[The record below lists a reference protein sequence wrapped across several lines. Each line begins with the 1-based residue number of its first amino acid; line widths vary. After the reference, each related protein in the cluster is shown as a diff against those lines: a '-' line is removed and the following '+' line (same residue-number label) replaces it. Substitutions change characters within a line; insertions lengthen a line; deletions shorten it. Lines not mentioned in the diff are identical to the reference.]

1 MHALAQFSVSQFNS
15 GLIYACPEIFLGLAA
30 CALLMLDLL
39 LNDAQRR
46 WTGVLA
52 VIGLLITAGLVCI
65 EPASV
70 KIVALGG
77 LFELD
82 RMAQVLKIVTLL
94 TVAVVFV
101 YSTDYLQWRAILKGE
116 YYVLGLFAVLGAMV
130 LISAGSLISL
140 YLGLELMSLS
150 LYAMVA
156 FDRESGIAAESA
168 IKYFVLGSMASGT
181 LLYGMSIIYGV
192 TGSLDIP
199 VIAEAVRNGLGDNI
213 GLVFGIAFLIVG
225 IGFKLGAV
233 PFHMWIPDVYE
244 GSPTCVTVFIGT
256 ASKLAAFALA
266 MRLLPEALAGAHADW
281 SQMLVVLAVLS
292 MAIGNIVA
300 IAQSNLKRMLA
311 YSTISHVGYILL
323 GILSGTAQG
332 YQAAMFYM
340 ISYVIVAAGAFGM
353 ILLLA
358 RQGFEADR
366 IVDFRGLNARSP
378 WFAGMM
384 AILMFSLAGVPPFI
398 GFWAKLGVIQ
408 AVLGVDYTWLAVVA
422 VLFSVVGQPFSQ
434 AEATLSGLKFKVVRV
449 DDDGSD
455 QAPDQVLAQTPESGS
470 RVGKGSTVTLTVS
483 SNTIT
488 VPDLIGKTAQEAA
501 QLMQLKHLT
510 PDIQERPTPD
520 KTPAST
526 PTR

>member
-1 MHALAQFSVSQFNS
+1 MNSFVQFDPNMFSA
-15 GLIYACPEIFLGLAA
+15 GLNFASPEIFLGLAA
-30 CALLMLDLL
+30 CAILLLDLL
-39 LNDAQRR
+39 LNNAQRR

-52 VIGLLITAGLVCI
+52 VVSLILTAAMVTI
-65 EPASV
+65 QPVSV

-82 RMAQVLKIVTLL
+82 RMAQVLKVVTLV

-101 YSTDYLQWRAILKGE
+101 YSTDYLQRRSILKGE
-116 YYVLGLFAVLGAMV
+116 YYVLGLFATLGAMV
-130 LISAGSLISL
+130 LISAGSLITL
-140 YLGLELMSLS
+140 YLGLELMSLC

-181 LLYGMSIIYGV
+181 LLYGMSIVYGV
-192 TGSLDIP
+192 TGSLELAA
-199 VIAEAVRNGLGDNI
+199 IAAAAHNGLGGNI
-213 GLVFGIAFLIVG
+213 GLIFGIAFLIVG
-225 IGFKLGAV
+225 VGFKFGAV

-266 MRLLPEALAGAHADW
+266 MRLLPEALAGSQPDW

-332 YQAAMFYM
+332 YQASMFYM

-358 RQGFEADR
+358 RQGFEADKLE
-366 IVDFRGLNARSP
+366 DFRGLNARSP

-384 AILMFSLAGVPPFI
+384 AILMFSLAGLPPFI

-408 AVLGVDYTWLAVVA
+408 AVLNVNYIWLAVVA
-422 VLFSVVGQPFSQ
+422 VLFSVVGAFFYLRIVKLMYFDEPTETAVIGGSVLMRTILSFN
-434 AEATLSGLKFKVVRV
+434 ALLAFGLGVIPGTLL
-449 DDDGSD
+449 
-455 QAPDQVLAQTPESGS
+455 
-470 RVGKGSTVTLTVS
+470 
-483 SNTIT
+483 
-488 VPDLIGKTAQEAA
+488 
-501 QLMQLKHLT
+501 QLCHRALQ
-510 PDIQERPTPD
+510 
-520 KTPAST
+520 
-526 PTR
+526 

>member
-1 MHALAQFSVSQFNS
+1 
-15 GLIYACPEIFLGLAA
+15 
-30 CALLMLDLL
+30 MLDLL
-39 LNDAQRR
+39 LNDTQRR

-52 VIGLLITAGLVCI
+52 VISLGLTAILVCVQ
-65 EPASV
+65 PLPT

-82 RMAQVLKIVTLL
+82 RMAQVLKVVTLL

-101 YSTDYLQWRAILKGE
+101 YSTDYLRRRAILKGE
-116 YYVLGLFAVLGAMV
+116 YYVLGLFATLGAMV
-130 LISAGSLISL
+130 LISAGSLITL
-140 YLGLELMSLS
+140 YLGLELMSLC

-181 LLYGMSIIYGV
+181 LLYGMSIVYGV
-192 TGSLDIP
+192 TGNLELAA
-199 VIAEAVRNGLGDNI
+199 IAAVHNELGDNV

-225 IGFKLGAV
+225 IGFKFGAV
-233 PFHMWIPDVYE
+233 PFHMWIPDVYD
-244 GSPTCVTVFIGT
+244 GSPTSVTVFIGT

-266 MRLLPEALAGAHADW
+266 MRLLPEALAGSQGDW

-358 RQGFEADR
+358 RQGFEADK

-384 AILMFSLAGVPPFI
+384 AILMFSLAGLPPFI

-408 AVLGVDYTWLAVVA
+408 AVLGVNYTWLAVVA
-422 VLFSVVGQPFSQ
+422 VLFSVVGAFFYLRIVKLMYFDEPTDVTVIGGSVLMRTVLSANALLAFGLGVIPG
-434 AEATLSGLKFKVVRV
+434 TLL
-449 DDDGSD
+449 
-455 QAPDQVLAQTPESGS
+455 
-470 RVGKGSTVTLTVS
+470 
-483 SNTIT
+483 
-488 VPDLIGKTAQEAA
+488 
-501 QLMQLKHLT
+501 QLCQRAL
-510 PDIQERPTPD
+510 Q
-520 KTPAST
+520 
-526 PTR
+526 

>member
-1 MHALAQFSVSQFNS
+1 MNFSFNPS
-15 GLIYACPEIFLGLAA
+15 FFNAGLVYARPEIFLTIAA
-30 CALLMLDLL
+30 CVLLMLDLL
-39 LNDAQRR
+39 LTEAQRR
-46 WTGVLA
+46 WSGVLA
-52 VIGLLITAGLVCI
+52 VISLGVTAVLVVAQPI
-65 EPASV
+65 STKV
-70 KIVALGG
+70 VALGG

-82 RMAQVLKIVTLL
+82 RMAQVLKVVTLL

-101 YSTDYLQWRAILKGE
+101 YSTDYLQRRAILKGE
-116 YYVLGLFAVLGAMV
+116 YFVLGLFATLGAMV
-130 LISAGSLISL
+130 LISAGSLITL
-140 YLGLELMSLS
+140 YLGLELMSLC

-156 FDRESGIAAESA
+156 FDRDSGIAAESA

-181 LLYGMSIIYGV
+181 LLYGMSIIYGM
-192 TGSLDIP
+192 TGSLQLADI
-199 VIAEAVRNGLGDNI
+199 ATAVRGGFSANL

-225 IGFKLGAV
+225 VGFKFGAV

-266 MRLLPEALAGAHADW
+266 MRLLPEALGASQSDW
-281 SQMLVVLAVLS
+281 SQMLVVLSVLS

-300 IAQSNLKRMLA
+300 IAQANLKRMLA
-311 YSTISHVGYILL
+311 YSTISHVGYVLL

-358 RQGFEADR
+358 RQGFEADKLE
-366 IVDFRGLNARSP
+366 DFKGLNARSP

-408 AVLGVDYTWLAVVA
+408 AVLGVQLTWLAVVA
-422 VLFSVVGQPFSQ
+422 VLFSVVGAYYYLRIVKLMYFDEPSDATVIGGSMLMRTVLSANALLVLGLGIIPGTLLQICQQ
-434 AEATLSGLKFKVVRV
+434 AL
-449 DDDGSD
+449 
-455 QAPDQVLAQTPESGS
+455 Q
-470 RVGKGSTVTLTVS
+470 
-483 SNTIT
+483 
-488 VPDLIGKTAQEAA
+488 
-501 QLMQLKHLT
+501 
-510 PDIQERPTPD
+510 
-520 KTPAST
+520 
-526 PTR
+526 

>member
-1 MHALAQFSVSQFNS
+1 MNSLAQFSVSQFNT
-15 GLIYACPEIFLGLAA
+15 GLVYACPEIFLGLAA
-30 CALLMLDLL
+30 CAILMLDLL

-52 VIGLLITAGLVCI
+52 VISVIVTAILVCVQ
-65 EPASV
+65 PLSV

-82 RMAQVLKIVTLL
+82 RMAQVLKVVTLL

-101 YSTDYLQWRAILKGE
+101 YSTDYLQRRGILKGE
-116 YYVLGLFAVLGAMV
+116 YYVLGLFAALGAMV
-130 LISAGSLISL
+130 LISAGSLITL
-140 YLGLELMSLS
+140 YLGLELMSLC

-192 TGSLDIP
+192 TGNLELGA
-199 VIAEAVRNGLGDNI
+199 IAAAVQNGLGDNV

-225 IGFKLGAV
+225 VGFKFGAV

-266 MRLLPEALAGAHADW
+266 MRLLPEALAGSQPDW
-281 SQMLVVLAVLS
+281 SQMLIVLAVLS

-332 YQAAMFYM
+332 YQASMFYM

-358 RQGFEADR
+358 RQGFEADK
-366 IVDFRGLNARSP
+366 ITDFRGLNARSP

-384 AILMFSLAGVPPFI
+384 AILMFSLAGLPPFI
-398 GFWAKLGVIQ
+398 GFWAKLGVVQ
-408 AVLGVDYTWLAVVA
+408 AVIGNYTWLAVVA
-422 VLFSVVGQPFSQ
+422 VLFSVVGAFFYLRIVKLMYFDEPTETTIIGGSVLMRTVLSANALLVFGLGVIPG
-434 AEATLSGLKFKVVRV
+434 TLL
-449 DDDGSD
+449 
-455 QAPDQVLAQTPESGS
+455 
-470 RVGKGSTVTLTVS
+470 
-483 SNTIT
+483 
-488 VPDLIGKTAQEAA
+488 
-501 QLMQLKHLT
+501 QLCQRAL
-510 PDIQERPTPD
+510 Q
-520 KTPAST
+520 
-526 PTR
+526 

>member
-1 MHALAQFSVSQFNS
+1 MNSLAQFSVSQFNA
-15 GLIYACPEIFLGLAA
+15 GLAYASPEIFLGLAA
-30 CALLMLDLL
+30 CAILMVDLL

-52 VIGLLITAGLVCI
+52 VISLLATAVLAVA
-65 EPASV
+65 EPVSG

-82 RMAQVLKIVTLL
+82 RMAQILKVVTLL
-94 TVAVVFV
+94 AVSAVFV
-101 YSTDYLQWRAILKGE
+101 YSTDYLRRRAIFKGE
-116 YYVLGLFAVLGAMV
+116 YFVLGLFATVGGMV
-130 LISAGSLISL
+130 LISAGSLITL
-140 YLGLELMSLS
+140 YLGLELMSLCVF
-150 LYAMVA
+150 AMVA
-156 FDRESGIAAESA
+156 FDRGSGIAAGSA

-181 LLYGMSIIYGV
+181 LLYGMSIVYGV
-192 TGSLDIP
+192 TGSLELST
-199 VIAEAVRNGLGDNI
+199 IAAAVHNGFADNV
-213 GLVFGIAFLIVG
+213 GLLFGIAFLIVG

-266 MRLLPEALAGAHADW
+266 MRLLPEALAGSQPDW

-311 YSTISHVGYILL
+311 YSTISHVGFVLL

-332 YQAAMFYM
+332 YQASMFYM

-358 RQGFEADR
+358 RQGFEADK
-366 IVDFRGLNARSP
+366 ITDFRGLNARSP

-384 AILMFSLAGVPPFI
+384 AILMFSLAGLPPFI
-398 GFWAKLGVIQ
+398 GFWAKLGVVQ
-408 AVLGVDYTWLAVVA
+408 AVLGNYTWLAVVA
-422 VLFSVVGQPFSQ
+422 VLFSVVGGVFY
-434 AEATLSGLKFKVVRV
+434 LR
-449 DDDGSD
+449 
-455 QAPDQVLAQTPESGS
+455 
-470 RVGKGSTVTLTVS
+470 
-483 SNTIT
+483 
-488 VPDLIGKTAQEAA
+488 
-501 QLMQLKHLT
+501 
-510 PDIQERPTPD
+510 
-520 KTPAST
+520 
-526 PTR
+526 

>member
-1 MHALAQFSVSQFNS
+1 MNALAQFSVSQFNS
-15 GLIYACPEIFLGLAA
+15 GLIYACPEIFLGAAA
-30 CALLMLDLL
+30 CAILLLDLL
-39 LNDAQRR
+39 LKDGQRR
-46 WTGVLA
+46 WAGILA
-52 VIGLLITAGLVCI
+52 VIVLVITAVMVTMQQVSGR
-65 EPASV
+65 
-70 KIVALGG
+70 IVGLGG

-82 RMAQVLKIVTLL
+82 RMAQVLKVVTLL

-101 YSTDYLQWRAILKGE
+101 YSTEYLQRRAILKGE
-116 YYVLGLFAVLGAMV
+116 YYVLGLFATLGAMV
-130 LISAGSLISL
+130 LISAGSLITL
-140 YLGLELMSLS
+140 YLGLELMSLC

-156 FDRESGIAAESA
+156 FDRESGIAAESG

-181 LLYGMSIIYGV
+181 LLYGMSIVYGV
-192 TGSLDIP
+192 TGSLELAA
-199 VIAEAVRNGLGDNI
+199 IAEAVHSGLGGNV

-225 IGFKLGAV
+225 VGFKFGAV

-266 MRLLPEALAGAHADW
+266 MRLLPEALAGSQADW

-311 YSTISHVGYILL
+311 YSTISHVGYVLL

-332 YQAAMFYM
+332 YQASMFYM

-358 RQGFEADR
+358 REGFEADR
-366 IVDFRGLNARSP
+366 IVDFRGLNVRSP

-408 AVLGVDYTWLAVVA
+408 AVLGVNYTWLAVVA
-422 VLFSVVGQPFSQ
+422 VLFSVVGAFYYLRVVKLMYFDEPTDS
-434 AEATLSGLKFKVVRV
+434 ATIGGSVLMRTVLSVNALLVFGLGVIP
-449 DDDGSD
+449 G
-455 QAPDQVLAQTPESGS
+455 
-470 RVGKGSTVTLTVS
+470 
-483 SNTIT
+483 
-488 VPDLIGKTAQEAA
+488 
-501 QLMQLKHLT
+501 QLLQLCQRAL
-510 PDIQERPTPD
+510 Q
-520 KTPAST
+520 
-526 PTR
+526 

>member
-1 MHALAQFSVSQFNS
+1 MTSLAQFSVSQFNA
-15 GLIYACPEIFLGLAA
+15 GLVYARPEIFLGMAA
-30 CALLMLDLL
+30 CGILMLDLL

-52 VIGLLITAGLVCI
+52 VISLLLTAMLVAVQ
-65 EPASV
+65 PVSG

-82 RMAQVLKIVTLL
+82 RMAQVLKVVTLL

-101 YSTDYLQWRAILKGE
+101 YSTDYLRRRAILKGE
-116 YYVLGLFAVLGAMV
+116 YYVLGLFATLGAMV
-130 LISAGSLISL
+130 LISAGSLITL
-140 YLGLELMSLS
+140 YLGLELMSLC

-192 TGSLDIP
+192 TGNLELAS
-199 VIAEAVRNGLGDNI
+199 IAGAAHSGLGGNI

-225 IGFKLGAV
+225 VGFKFGAV

-244 GSPTCVTVFIGT
+244 GSPTSVTVFIGT

-266 MRLLPEALAGAHADW
+266 MRLLPEALAGSQGDW

-332 YQAAMFYM
+332 YQASMFYM

-358 RQGFEADR
+358 RQGFEADK

-384 AILMFSLAGVPPFI
+384 AILMFSLAGLPPFI

-408 AVLGVDYTWLAVVA
+408 AVLNVNYTWLAVVA
-422 VLFSVVGQPFSQ
+422 VLFSVVGAYFYLRIVKLMYFDEPTETTPIGGSMLVRTILSANALLAFGLGVIPG
-434 AEATLSGLKFKVVRV
+434 TLL
-449 DDDGSD
+449 
-455 QAPDQVLAQTPESGS
+455 
-470 RVGKGSTVTLTVS
+470 
-483 SNTIT
+483 
-488 VPDLIGKTAQEAA
+488 
-501 QLMQLKHLT
+501 QLCQRAL
-510 PDIQERPTPD
+510 Q
-520 KTPAST
+520 
-526 PTR
+526 

>member
-1 MHALAQFSVSQFNS
+1 MNALNTFNPDAFNA
-15 GLIYACPEIFLGLAA
+15 GLIFARPEIFLGLAA
-30 CALLMLDLL
+30 CAILMLDLL
-39 LNDAQRR
+39 LTDAQRR
-46 WTGVLA
+46 WVGVLSVISLLVTA
-52 VIGLLITAGLVCI
+52 VLVAMQPVT
-65 EPASV
+65 E

-82 RMAQVLKIVTLL
+82 RMAQVLKVVTLL

-101 YSTDYLQWRAILKGE
+101 YSSDYLRRRSIFKGE
-116 YYVLGLFAVLGAMV
+116 YFVLGLFATLGAMV
-130 LISAGSLISL
+130 LISAGSLITL
-140 YLGLELMSLS
+140 YLGLELMSLC

-156 FDRESGIAAESA
+156 FDRDSGVAAESA

-181 LLYGMSIIYGV
+181 LLYGMSIVYGM
-192 TGSLDIP
+192 TGSLELAA
-199 VIAEAVRNGLGDNI
+199 IANAAHGALGDNV
-213 GLVFGIAFLIVG
+213 GLLFGIAFLIVG
-225 IGFKLGAV
+225 VGFKFGAV

-266 MRLLPEALAGAHADW
+266 MRLLPEALGASQPDW

-311 YSTISHVGYILL
+311 YSTISHIGFVLL

-358 RQGFEADR
+358 RQGFEADK
-366 IVDFRGLNARSP
+366 IIDFKGLNARSP

-384 AILMFSLAGVPPFI
+384 AILMFSLAGLPPFI

-408 AVLGVDYTWLAVVA
+408 AVLGVHMTWLAVVS
-422 VLFSVVGQPFSQ
+422 VLFSVVGAFFYLRIVKLMYFDEPTEPVIVGGSILMR
-434 AEATLSGLKFKVVRV
+434 TVLSANALLALGL
-449 DDDGSD
+449 GII
-455 QAPDQVLAQTPESGS
+455 PGML
-470 RVGKGSTVTLTVS
+470 L
-483 SNTIT
+483 
-488 VPDLIGKTAQEAA
+488 
-501 QLMQLKHLT
+501 QLCQRAL
-510 PDIQERPTPD
+510 Q
-520 KTPAST
+520 
-526 PTR
+526 

>member
-1 MHALAQFSVSQFNS
+1 MNSLAQFSVSQYNA

-30 CALLMLDLL
+30 CAILMLDLL
-39 LNDAQRR
+39 LNDAQRH
-46 WTGVLA
+46 WTGGLA
-52 VIGLLITAGLVCI
+52 VIRVIVAAILECVQPL
-65 EPASV
+65 PV

-82 RMAQVLKIVTLL
+82 RMAQVLKVVTLL
-94 TVAVVFV
+94 IVAVVFV
-101 YSTDYLQWRAILKGE
+101 YSTDYLQRRAILKGE
-116 YYVLGLFAVLGAMV
+116 YYVLGLFAALGAMV
-130 LISAGSLISL
+130 LISAGSLITL
-140 YLGLELMSLS
+140 YLGLELMSLC

-181 LLYGMSIIYGV
+181 LLYGMSILYGV
-192 TGSLDIP
+192 TGSLELST
-199 VIAEAVRNGLGDNI
+199 IAAAVHNGFGDNV
-213 GLVFGIAFLIVG
+213 GLLFGIAFLIVG
-225 IGFKLGAV
+225 VGFKFGAV

-266 MRLLPEALAGAHADW
+266 MRLLPEALADSQTDW
-281 SQMLVVLAVLS
+281 SQMLVVLSVLS
-292 MAIGNIVA
+292 IAIGNVVA
-300 IAQSNLKRMLA
+300 VAQTNLKRMLA

-358 RQGFEADR
+358 RQGFEADK

-384 AILMFSLAGVPPFI
+384 AILMFSLAGLPPFI

-408 AVLGVDYTWLAVVA
+408 AVLGVNYTWLAVVA
-422 VLFSVVGQPFSQ
+422 VLFSVVGAFFYLRIVKLMYFDEPTD
-434 AEATLSGLKFKVVRV
+434 AAAIG
-449 DDDGSD
+449 GS
-455 QAPDQVLAQTPESGS
+455 A
-470 RVGKGSTVTLTVS
+470 
-483 SNTIT
+483 
-488 VPDLIGKTAQEAA
+488 
-501 QLMQLKHLT
+501 LMRQG
-510 PDIQERPTPD
+510 
-520 KTPAST
+520 
-526 PTR
+526 

>member
-1 MHALAQFSVSQFNS
+1 MNSFSAADFNAGLSLA
-15 GLIYACPEIFLGLAA
+15 APEMFLGVAA
-30 CALLMLDLL
+30 CAILMLDLAL
-39 LNDAQRR
+39 GDAQRKLS
-46 WTGVLA
+46 GILA
-52 VIGLLITAGLVCI
+52 VASLLVTAVMTALQPV
-65 EPASV
+65 STRV
-70 KIVALGG
+70 VALGG
-77 LFELD
+77 LFEID
-82 RMAQVLKIVTLL
+82 RMAQVLKVVTLL

-101 YSTDYLQWRAILKGE
+101 YSTDYLRRRAILKGE
-116 YYVLGLFAVLGAMV
+116 YYVLGLFATLGAMV
-130 LISAGSLISL
+130 LISAGSLITL
-140 YLGLELMSLS
+140 YLGLELMSLC
-150 LYAMVA
+150 LYTMVA

-181 LLYGMSIIYGV
+181 LLYGMSIVYGV
-192 TGSLDIP
+192 TGGLELAA
-199 VIAEAVRNGLGDNI
+199 IAAAVHGGLSDNI
-213 GLVFGIAFLIVG
+213 GLIFGIAFILVG
-225 IGFKLGAV
+225 VGFKLGAV

-266 MRLLPEALAGAHADW
+266 MRLLPEALAGSEADW

-311 YSTISHVGYILL
+311 YSTISHVGYVLL
-323 GILSGTAQG
+323 GILSGTSQG

-366 IVDFRGLNARSP
+366 IVDFKGLNARSP

-408 AVLGVDYTWLAVVA
+408 AVLGVSYTWLAVVA
-422 VLFSVVGQPFSQ
+422 VLFSVVGAFYYLRIVKTMYFDEP
-434 AEATLSGLKFKVVRV
+434 V
-449 DDDGSD
+449 D
-455 QAPDQVLAQTPESGS
+455 
-470 RVGKGSTVTLTVS
+470 STVLGGSALMRTVLS
-483 SNTIT
+483 ANALLAFALGVI
-488 VPDLIGKTAQEAA
+488 PGALISLCQRA
-501 QLMQLKHLT
+501 L
-510 PDIQERPTPD
+510 P
-520 KTPAST
+520 
-526 PTR
+526 